1 VAMASIFSET
11 RTFGRGGAGAVLGSK
26 KVKGIAVRGT
36 RGVEVAHPGDF
47 QKLVTADMKVLKAA
61 CAEEYN
67 LVGMFSRVGTGAGMG
82 LVNGRG

>member
-1 VAMASIFSET
+1 LPFEAHVVLRLHTRVIF
-11 RTFGRGGAGAVLGSK
+11 K
-26 KVKGIAVRGT
+26 N
-36 RGVEVAHPGDF
+36 
-47 QKLVTADMKVLKAA
+47 LVTADMKVLKAA